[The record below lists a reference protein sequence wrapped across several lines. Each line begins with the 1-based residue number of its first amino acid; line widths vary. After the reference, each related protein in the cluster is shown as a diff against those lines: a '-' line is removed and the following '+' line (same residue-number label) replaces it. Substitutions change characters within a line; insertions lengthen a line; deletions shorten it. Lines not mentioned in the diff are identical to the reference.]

1 MTEVEGYDNRSTQI
15 AGPKA
20 RLPCSGRPPAYCELE
35 VPVSGFCWSELDDP
49 APLDWLVVVDCEV
62 EELGLVVVDC
72 CSALAPL
79 VTLCEPLPTFT
90 PGLTFAPAFTLE
102 LSMPTFAPTPTSGFT
117 FVLLEAPEVPELPEV
132 PEPVVP
138 LVEPDD

>member
-1 MTEVEGYDNRSTQI
+1 MSGFRS
-15 AGPKA
+15 
-20 RLPCSGRPPAYCELE
+20 ELE
-35 VPVSGFCWSELDDP
+35 DP

-90 PGLTFAPAFTLE
+90 PGLTLAPAFTLE
-102 LSMPTFAPTPTSGFT
+102 LSMPTFAPTPTFGLT
-117 FVLLEAPEVPELPEV
+117 FVLLEAPEVPELSEV
-132 PEPVVP
+132 PELVVP
-138 LVEPDD
+138 LAEPDD